1 MSEAPRSGSDFLAET
16 PERLFYLIYQV
27 HRRREARI
35 EQDLK
40 GVGLPMGVWRVLLA
54 VQRMEPCTMNELAR
68 YTTLERSNLTRT
80 LDQMED
86 QALVTRT
93 TPPHDRRQVLVALT
107 PDGRA
112 SYERGLA
119 AVRAWNRNAL
129 DRLPEDRVD
138 VLIAALGE
146 VLVATMDDEALA
158 RDIIGFE
165 YKGSGDGA

>member
-16 PERLFYLIYQV
+16 PEQLFYLIYQV
-27 HRRREARI
+27 HRRRELRI
-35 EQDLK
+35 EQELK
-40 GVGLPMGVWRVLLA
+40 TIGLPMSVWRVLLA

-68 YTTLERSNLTRT
+68 YTTLERSSLTRT

-119 AVRAWNRNAL
+119 AIRAWNRDAL
-129 DRLPEDRVD
+129 EQLPEGRMDTLLAALAE
-138 VLIAALGE
+138 VLI
-146 VLVATMDDEALA
+146 ATMDDEALA
-158 RDIIGFE
+158 RDIIGFV
-165 YKGSGDGA
+165 YNGPVAGA